1 MPHTQL
7 EPVVRHL
14 HRLAR
19 TRWNHD
25 LSDAQLLQRFAAD
38 REETAF
44 AALVERHGRLVLGV
58 CRQVLRHEQDAE
70 DAFQAT
76 FLVLARQAASI
87 HRSEAVG
94 SWLYRVAYRIA
105 VKAGVDMAKRRA
117 REREVGNRLPKEAPS
132 DTGWRELQEVL
143 QEELTRLPTQ
153 YRAPF
158 VLCCLEGRSGAEA
171 AALLGWKEG
180 TVTGRLTRARQMLQQ
195 RLARRGVAL
204 TAVLTATALT
214 VRSASAE
221 VSAILADA
229 TVRAAALYAAG
240 KGTAGGAVSATVAT
254 LVRGA
259 SRTTLFNGARA
270 TTALLV
276 LVGLMTG
283 AGVLTREAFADR
295 QAGAPQAAA
304 AEAPPAKGSQQPP
317 AASSLEA
324 DRSVEMNGTV
334 LGPDGKPFAGAQL
347 YLWTSALKQHAD
359 MAVRATTGEDGRF
372 RFAVAPA
379 DLERRPRVVA
389 TAKDWGPD
397 WIDAGSAKGGELTLR
412 LVKDDVPLNGR
423 VLDLE
428 GQPVADV
435 AVQVQ
440 YLEARPEGGDLA
452 PWIEVKR
459 KWARKDYVPGIETKT
474 VPAPALGVPLST
486 TTDKEGRF
494 HLAGF
499 GNERV
504 VHLEIR
510 GKDLEHSQIEVL
522 TRPGPLTGVRTGNGG
537 AYPASFDYHIG
548 PSKPIVGT
556 VRDKRT
562 GKPLAGMTVAG
573 AASPGA
579 SIGAYPDEKAVTDSE
594 GKYQLAGIGKCE
606 MYWVAAEGVPYFNTT
621 KLHVKDTGGLEPLA
635 VDFDLERGIMLK
647 GRLTDKVTGKPVR
660 GHVSYMAAAENPN
673 LKDFTELTLLHVRQ
687 TALGETGP
695 DGSFTEIAIPGPG
708 LLCVR
713 ADDMDGY
720 IGAEIPGWDGFLLKA
735 VPNGIHPSQFHAVI
749 PINPAEDDPKSTT
762 CDIALEPGRTRAGN
776 VVGPD
781 DQPLAGAHVA
791 GLVPL
796 PRFPVRTLD
805 RESVKHLGLKTAD
818 FTVQGL
824 SPRNARNLV
833 FFHPE
838 KKLGK
843 VQPVRG
849 DEDGPVTVRLE
860 PLGGITGRLLDAQGR
875 PWAGLTV
882 IAAITRKITDYKDL
896 PWETLENLGP
906 VMAVTLKTDAEG
918 KFRIDGLLPGL
929 KYHLVVSDGELKPGK
944 FVAYHIEELSS
955 ESGKIRD
962 LGDLKS
968 TESPD
973 QEGKEKE

>member
-1 MPHTQL
+1 
-7 EPVVRHL
+7 
-14 HRLAR
+14 
-19 TRWNHD
+19 
-25 LSDAQLLQRFAAD
+25 
-38 REETAF
+38 
-44 AALVERHGRLVLGV
+44 
-58 CRQVLRHEQDAE
+58 
-70 DAFQAT
+70 
-76 FLVLARQAASI
+76 
-87 HRSEAVG
+87 
-94 SWLYRVAYRIA
+94 
-105 VKAGVDMAKRRA
+105 
-117 REREVGNRLPKEAPS
+117 
-132 DTGWRELQEVL
+132 
-143 QEELTRLPTQ
+143 
-153 YRAPF
+153 
-158 VLCCLEGRSGAEA
+158 
-171 AALLGWKEG
+171 
-180 TVTGRLTRARQMLQQ
+180 MLQQ

-214 VRSASAE
+214 VRSASAD
-221 VSAILADA
+221 VPAILADN
-229 TVRAAALYAAG
+229 TVRAAALYATG
-240 KGTAGGAVSATVAT
+240 KGAAAGAVSATVAT

-304 AEAPPAKGSQQPP
+304 AEAPPANDPQQPA
-317 AASSLEA
+317 AASSKETA
-324 DRSVEMNGTV
+324 RSVEMSGTV

-359 MAVRATTGEDGRF
+359 MAVRATTGDDGRF

-379 DLERRPRVVA
+379 DLGRRPRVVA
-389 TAKDWGPD
+389 TAKDCGPD

-412 LVKDDVPLNGR
+412 LVKDDVPIKGR

-435 AVQVQ
+435 DVQVQ
-440 YLEARPEGGDLA
+440 YLEARSEGGDLA

-459 KWARKDYVPGIETKT
+459 KWARKDYVPGVETKT
-474 VPAPALGVPLST
+474 VAAQALGVPLST

-504 VHLEIR
+504 VHLQIR

-537 AYPASFDYHIG
+537 AYAASFDYHIG

-562 GKPLAGMTVAG
+562 GKPLAGKTVAG

-579 SIGAYPDEKAVTDSE
+579 SIGASPTETAITDSE
-594 GKYQLAGIGKCE
+594 GKFRLTGIGKCE
-606 MYWVAAEGVPYFNTT
+606 MYWLVAEGVPYFNTT
-621 KLHVKDTGGLEPLA
+621 KLHVKDSGGLEPLV
-635 VDFDLERGIMLK
+635 VDFDLERGIVVK

-673 LKDFTELTLLHVRQ
+673 LKDFTELTLLHVHQ
-687 TALGETGP
+687 TALGEIGP

-713 ADDMDGY
+713 AEDENRY

-749 PINPAEDDPKSTT
+749 PIDPAEDDPKSMT
-762 CDIALEPGRTRAGN
+762 CDIALEPGRTRAGR

-781 DQPLAGAHVA
+781 DQPLAGTHVA
-791 GLVPL
+791 GLTPL
-796 PRFPVRTLD
+796 PHFAPLPFPGMPGQK
-805 RESVKHLGLKTAD
+805 REGLKTPD
-818 FTVQGL
+818 FSVLGL
-824 SPRNARNLV
+824 SPRNVRNLV

-860 PLGGITGRLLDAQGR
+860 PLGGVTGRVLDAKGQ

-882 IAAITRKITDYKDL
+882 AVELTRKFTDYKDL
-896 PWETLENLGP
+896 PFETMENLGP
-906 VMAVTLKTDAEG
+906 VMAVKLKTDAEG
-918 KFRIDGLLPGL
+918 KFRAEGLLPGL

-944 FVAYHIEELSS
+944 IVAYHIEELSP
-955 ESGKIRD
+955 ESGKVKD

-968 TESPD
+968 TLSRD